1 MVRHYLSQASAAVIV
16 CLLMLQGCSS
26 ATEVKPAKEFQY
38 RIPVPEALTLDEIS
52 KLKASL
58 CGPSGDPP
66 VHSLTAAAFDDYSA
80 KPRSSDPSWRSFIT
94 IYKQVR
100 IDAIKCGWS
109 VQVDGYTQS
118 SDPVGTADELSQ
130 QRADT
135 TRRALIE
142 LGYPAESVTAVG
154 RGVGGTSSGDRR
166 VDVRFVRR

>member
-1 MVRHYLSQASAAVIV
+1 MARRYLIRAASVTV
-16 CLLMLQGCSS
+16 VSLLALQGCSS
-26 ATEVKPAKEFQY
+26 ETNVKPAKEFQFQ
-38 RIPVPEALTLDEIS
+38 IPIPRALTLDEIS

-66 VHSLTAAAFDDYSA
+66 VHSLSAAAFDDYSA
-80 KPRSSDPSWRSFIT
+80 KPRTTDPGWQSFIK

-100 IDAIKCGWS
+100 GDAIKCGWS
-109 VQVDGYTQS
+109 VEVDGYTQS

-130 QRADT
+130 QRADS
-135 TRRALIE
+135 TREALIAA
-142 LGYPAESVTAVG
+142 GYPADSVKAIG